1 MKIKKGDKVQVLTGK
16 NKGKDGVV
24 LKVFP
29 ETKKILV
36 EGINIVK
43 KHQKATQTQAP
54 GIVEKNLPIH
64 VSNVSILDPKD
75 NKPARI
81 GYKVLG
87 DGKKVRF
94 AKRSGEVVA

>member
-1 MKIKKGDKVQVLTGK
+1 MKIKKGDKVQILTGK
-16 NKGKDGVV
+16 DKGKDGVI

-29 ETKKILV
+29 ETNKILV
-36 EGINIVK
+36 EGVNIVK

-54 GIVEKNLPIH
+54 GIIEKTLPIH
-64 VSNVSILDPKD
+64 VSNVSLLDPKD
-75 NKPARI
+75 NKPTRI
-81 GYKVLG
+81 GYKVLN

>member
-16 NKGKDGVV
+16 NKGKDGIV

-36 EGINIVK
+36 EGINVVK

-54 GIVEKNLPIH
+54 GIVEKTLPIH
-64 VSNVSILDPKD
+64 VSNVSMLDPKD
-75 NKPARI
+75 NKPTRI
-81 GYKVLG
+81 GYKVLN